1 MNAGYGTEDSVG
13 RAIHDSAL
21 DRSELFITTKW
32 SGLSTI
38 PEAIDNSLSK
48 VTGRATWSLAC
59 IDTSR

>member
-21 DRSELFITTKW
+21 DRSELYITTKW

-48 VTGRATWSLAC
+48 VM
-59 IDTSR
+59 SRET